1 MARSSNV
8 IDGHLPHDTTGTW
21 SLNILDSKNSLKAL
35 RLHLLHL
42 LRFAKKV
49 EKELYRSDHSS
60 GSHPAIEAK
69 HTKKI
74 LRKDMIEV

>member
-1 MARSSNV
+1 MLSMAIS
-8 IDGHLPHDTTGTW
+8 PKDTTGTW

-60 GSHPAIEAK
+60 GSHPAIEATTQK
-69 HTKKI
+69 N